1 MDTLFPN
8 MIENDLNP
16 FLIFNKDSKVVYY
29 NKEAEYILSY
39 VNSKEIYDL
48 ALSLAPH
55 NYGYKSTFIDV
66 IYNRIKYYAILVGYE
81 DDERLAVK
89 LYKEVVNDTFNLKQE
104 NTTKTSIYTL
114 IELAKSNSLSKQEI
128 KINQNYDPSIPE
140 MKLLVKEFLSLL
152 NYIFSLFKNSQ
163 KLDISVSMKIAEIIR
178 INNKRYPIC
187 MIKISPIQLK
197 DENKNELL
205 KLSKD
210 TNTTLFVSDDSIV
223 LEFAV
228 VD

>member
-1 MDTLFPN
+1 MINLFSN

-16 FLIFNKDSKVVYY
+16 FLVFDKDAKVTYY

-48 ALSLAPH
+48 AVNLASH

-81 DDERLAVK
+81 DDEHLAVK

-114 IELAKSNSLSKQEI
+114 IELAKNNSLAKHKV
-128 KINQNYDPSIPE
+128 KINQNFDPSIPE

-152 NYIFSLFKNSQ
+152 NYIFSLFKDSP
-163 KLDISVSMKIAEIIR
+163 KLNITVSMKIAEIIR
-178 INNKRYPIC
+178 VNNKRYPIC
-187 MIKISPIQLK
+187 VIKISPEELK
-197 DENKNELL
+197 TENKNELL

-210 TNTTLFVSDDSIV
+210 ANTTLFISDDSIV

>member
-1 MDTLFPN
+1 MTNLFSN

-16 FLIFNKDSKVVYY
+16 FLIFDKDAKVVYY

-55 NYGYKSTFIDV
+55 NFGYKSTFIDV

-81 DDERLAVK
+81 DDEHLAVK

-114 IELAKSNSLSKQEI
+114 IELAKSNSLSKSEV
-128 KINQNYDPSIPE
+128 KLTQNFDPSIPE
-140 MKLLVKEFLSLL
+140 MKLLVKEFLALL
-152 NYIFSLFKNSQ
+152 NYIFSLYKNSTE
-163 KLDISVSMKIAEIIR
+163 LNISVSMKIAEIIR
-178 INNKRYPIC
+178 VNNKRYPIC
-187 MIKISPIQLK
+187 VIKISPEHLK
-197 DENKNELL
+197 TENKNELL

-210 TNTTLFVSDDSIV
+210 ANTTLFITDNSII

>member
-1 MDTLFPN
+1 MINLFSN
-8 MIENDLNP
+8 IIENDLNP
-16 FLIFNKDSKVVYY
+16 FLIFDKDSKVIYY

-48 ALSLAPH
+48 AISLAPH

-81 DDERLAVK
+81 DDDKLAVK
-89 LYKEVVNDTFNLKQE
+89 LYKEAVNDTFNFKQE

-114 IELAKSNSLSKQEI
+114 IELAKSNLLSKYDL
-128 KINQNYDPSIPE
+128 KINQNFDPSIPE

-152 NYIFSLFKNSQ
+152 NYIFSFFKDFPQVN
-163 KLDISVSMKIAEIIR
+163 ISVSMKIAEIIR
-178 INNKRYPIC
+178 VNNKRYPIC
-187 MIKISPIQLK
+187 VIKISPQQIA
-197 DENKNELL
+197 ENKNELL

-210 TNTTLFVSDDSIV
+210 ANTTLFLTDDSII

>member
-1 MDTLFPN
+1 MTRLFSN

-16 FLIFNKDSKVVYY
+16 FLIFDKDAKVVYY

-48 ALSLAPH
+48 AVSLAPH
-55 NYGYKSTFIDV
+55 NYGYKSTFINV
-66 IYNRIKYYAILVGYE
+66 VYNRIKYYAILVGYE
-81 DDERLAVK
+81 DDEYLAVK
-89 LYKEVVNDTFNLKQE
+89 LYKEVVNESFNLKQE

-114 IELAKSNSLSKQEI
+114 IELAKNNSLAKQNI
-128 KINQNYDPSIPE
+128 TITQNFDPSIPD
-140 MKLLVKEFLSLL
+140 MKLLVKEFLALL
-152 NYIFSLFKNSQ
+152 NYLFSLYKKQDN
-163 KLDISVSMKIAEIIR
+163 LTITVSMKIAEIIK

-187 MIKISPIQLK
+187 SIKFYPDIVKNEQ
-197 DENKNELL
+197 KNELL

-210 TNTTLFVSDDSIV
+210 ANVTLFLTDNSIA

-228 VD
+228 IE